1 MHIMIDLETMGQR
14 FDAPVVSIGA
24 VYFDPETGRLGD
36 TFYAAI
42 DITDAFRWGRPDGST
57 VKWWMGQDALARVA
71 ATEGEE
77 LLKSALER
85 FSQWYAKSSP
95 VWGNGATFDISILE
109 YAYGRL
115 GGKQPWQFWD
125 VRDCRT
131 IKDIGSHLK
140 VDTKVQ
146 QGVAHNA
153 LDDAKSQARWVS
165 EIWMKLKGKTS
176 PLPAPPADDDDLFG

>member
-36 TFYAAI
+36 DFYAAI

-57 VKWWMGQDALARVA
+57 VKWWMQQDALARIA

-77 LLKSALER
+77 ELKSALTR
-85 FSQWYAKSSP
+85 FSAWYTPRSP

-115 GGKQPWQFWD
+115 GGKQPWAFWD

-131 IKDIGSHLK
+131 IKDIGSHLN
-140 VDTKVQ
+140 VGTKVQ
-146 QGVAHNA
+146 KGVAHNA

-165 EIWMKLKGKTS
+165 EIWMRLKGKSVAT
-176 PLPAPPADDDDLFG
+176 PTGTADDDMFD